1 MSNTKPPSLLY
12 KYVSAKR
19 SLTCLPEVGDGTLR
33 ATQPAA
39 LNDPFECHI
48 STLLMDARR
57 GRRTETREEIETF
70 ARALTNINPR
80 KQVDASNV
88 GRARKRYGSLFVR
101 TLLAQQLS
109 ARFGIVSFSEN
120 PSHPLM
126 WSHYTT
132 DGSGFVI
139 GYDSEMLRELAE
151 NANGRLSK
159 VLYQR
164 DPAGLGKYKEF
175 KNPDNINRLLAMKS
189 DHWKYEKEWRLV
201 VELNHT
207 IGTGK
212 VDSLDQSIN
221 LLRVPNETVRDVF
234 YTERTQTKHVRRL
247 DQRLTSENNRY
258 GGIAGQVGARK
269 LELDGYS
276 YEYTE
281 RDVQGDSDL
290 FDMLFPSAN

>member
-12 KYVSAKR
+12 KYASAKR
-19 SLTCLPEVGDGTLR
+19 ALTCLPEVGDGALR

-57 GRRTETREEIETF
+57 GRRTETREEIEEF

-80 KQVDASNV
+80 KQVDARDV

-101 TLLAQQLS
+101 TLLARQLS
-109 ARFGIVSFSEN
+109 ARFGIVSFSKN
-120 PSHPLM
+120 PYHPLM

-159 VLYQR
+159 VSYQR
-164 DPAGLGKYKEF
+164 DPTGLKKYKEF
-175 KNPDNINRLLAMKS
+175 KNIDNINRLLARKS
-189 DHWKYEKEWRLV
+189 DHWKYEKEWRLI

-221 LLRVPNETVRDVF
+221 LLRVPNEAVRDVF

-247 DQRLTSENNRY
+247 DRRLTAENNRY
-258 GGIAGQVGARK
+258 GGGVRK

-281 RDVQGDSDL
+281 RDAQWDSDHVDL
-290 FDMLFPSAN
+290 FFSSAN